1 MRGRWKDEGVGWFQ
15 TRLTLLCTSLATVQR
30 VVAAVDDDDDDDD
43 DDVMDGSRC
52 LMTTLPSHQNIH
64 HNICLHSSPSATV
77 PIIMEESKQA
87 TVPIIGGEQQGKAG
101 QPWRPGFRVSQPA
114 PQLHSA

>member
-30 VVAAVDDDDDDDD
+30 VVAAVDDDDDDDVD
-43 DDVMDGSRC
+43 DDVMDGSLC

-77 PIIMEESKQA
+77 PILMEKSKQC
-87 TVPIIGGEQQGKAG
+87 TV
-101 QPWRPGFRVSQPA
+101 
-114 PQLHSA
+114 

>member
-30 VVAAVDDDDDDDD
+30 VVAAVDDDDDDVD

-64 HNICLHSSPSATV
+64 HNICLHSSQCHGPHHN
-77 PIIMEESKQA
+77 
-87 TVPIIGGEQQGKAG
+87 GGEQARHRLVRFPDPLVLSWGTWLVASG
-101 QPWRPGFRVSQPA
+101 
-114 PQLHSA
+114 

>member
-30 VVAAVDDDDDDDD
+30 VVAAVDDDDDDVD

-52 LMTTLPSHQNIH
+52 LMT
-64 HNICLHSSPSATV
+64 
-77 PIIMEESKQA
+77 
-87 TVPIIGGEQQGKAG
+87 
-101 QPWRPGFRVSQPA
+101 RP
-114 PQLHSA
+114 